1 MKKEKLLQT
10 YPIGSEWAYD
20 FSLGKGDFRRVKIS
34 RIEIV
39 NSIPCF
45 LFENITG
52 FWQIQKNLIKP
63 LLELGIGE
71 MYFEKKITQNVY
83 N

>member
-1 MKKEKLLQT
+1 MKKKELFET
-10 YPIGSEWAYD
+10 YPIGSGWAYD
-20 FSLGKGDFRRVKIS
+20 FTQGKGDFRRVKIS
-34 RIEIV
+34 RIEII

-52 FWQIQKNLIKP
+52 FWPIQKKLIKP
-63 LLELGIGE
+63 LSELGIGE

>member
-10 YPIGSEWAYD
+10 YPIGLEWAYD
-20 FSLGKGDFRRVKIS
+20 FTQGKGDFRRVKIS

-52 FWQIQKNLIKP
+52 FWPIQKKLIKP
-63 LLELGIGE
+63 LSELGTGE
-71 MYFEKKITQNVY
+71 LYKYKEITQNVY
-83 N
+83 

>member
-1 MKKEKLLQT
+1 MKKQELFET
-10 YPIGSEWAYD
+10 YKIGSDWAYD

-45 LFENITG
+45 RFENITG
-52 FWQIQKNLIKP
+52 FWPIQKKLIKP
-63 LLELGIGE
+63 LYELGISE
-71 MYFEKKITQNVY
+71 LYKEKKVSQAIY
-83 N
+83 